1 MGNTTSSG
9 QNTASNSATN
19 ANTNYG
25 SNTNSNTAQNTAN
38 NSITQA
44 ASGPS
49 AAAQGFLNT
58 INPMNTAAN
67 INAFQNPYMSQ
78 VLGAQ
83 QALQQQQGGE
93 AQAQLLGNSPGA
105 INGNRLGE
113 AQATLQRQLQLA
125 NNATNTGI
133 LSQGFN
139 TAANLA
145 MGQGQQAL
153 GAAGLAGTQSSQGT
167 QQLGSTQGATQ
178 AGTLGGTSTAQST
191 AQAGTGSGSQTTSP
205 GILSYAG
212 LGAGLLAKD
221 GGAINYASGG
231 APQPL
236 KVPKSF
242 PIASI
247 GDFGELHFVPKKHPK
262 KFGDGGTAGGDQAD
276 PYSMEGIQKAIKAM
290 LDRSQGTAGN
300 KPAQGNQSG
309 QGGFNMASDQFN
321 SGAKIGQG
329 LATAGQNIGNKL
341 FGSSQDAN
349 SQGLLGSGGLGST
362 LSDAASGI
370 GDFAGFAKGG
380 SADQAATPSSSFYSP
395 VSAQSFSLP
404 ASQANAAS
412 PATSDQYYT
421 PISFSPVQAQMP
433 NMAGPQVGMPSIPGA
448 SAAQASVPFPTAPR
462 ASSGKGSGGAVRG
475 YYAGGRPRGRE
486 TGTIAAHRD
495 RGGGLDDEYTPAE
508 ALVYSEPAGQPQE
521 APAAPP
527 EQKVVSAPQP
537 LPSAPASAP
546 PATRSLS
553 GPQPGSPQTVV
564 PDITSAPKPLP
575 SAPPPSAV
583 PTSGPQPIGSPYP
596 AHKTIVPDITASQ
609 HLEGG
614 LGSYSR
620 DSKGSWSYGTHGLNS
635 TGSAQEFQR
644 DYPELG
650 LTEEPGTPAFNK
662 QWSKLAYKH
671 PEALIAAE
679 TDWHN
684 KNIGAN
690 VLPSLQHTGV
700 SDTIARDPRVQAYVA
715 DRMVQQ
721 GEGSTVNHQTR
732 FQQAEAASGGDPA
745 KFLQALT
752 QIDKAHVRGDFK
764 SYLADFP
771 DHVKGLENRSDRRLA
786 AALGTVPVE
795 GTRSLSGGREIQPS
809 TGREVQSSALG
820 RIASALGINP
830 PAAQGAGNKY
840 LINGP
845 IGEGARGI
853 LGALGVNTSP
863 ESLGKVSRLLMAMG
877 QGQGFQGGMGNEEL
891 LLKQEHARRE
901 AQHLASQLGIE
912 QGRLKLEQAKF
923 AQPIKIG
930 EFQDFSGTH
939 AIYGKPTVNPQT
951 GETTY
956 TPVNAPA
963 AGAAG
968 TEGRSPGMTPL
979 SQIDPNL
986 HGEEL
991 LKQANLSA
999 PDAAL
1004 VRKLANYDFAV
1015 SAVAAIKKPE
1025 LVGLVAQYK
1034 PGWDEKNYAAQQA
1047 VAKKI
1052 SSGTWA
1058 DAIVAA
1064 NKTVNHVSDMISHVD
1079 DLGNYSSDWFNEAT
1093 GPLTRQYSKQYQD
1106 AIGTFTTDKLGVAG
1120 ELAKVFKGTGVSA
1133 EQEVQEWKKHYS
1145 EYGAPTLLKS
1155 GAKEALHMMMGQLDP
1170 LAAKYNQEM
1179 RYSPGDPGYK
1189 TGRDFLS
1196 PEAKVKFDKIMKG
1209 YGKEAGTSSGTVTAI
1224 DDATGHRIGL
1234 VNNQWYDLQTGQPIG
1249 ATPAP
1254 AH

>member
-1 MGNTTSSG
+1 MGLGNTSNSA

-38 NSITQA
+38 NSLTQA

-67 INAFQNPYMSQ
+67 INAFQNPYTQQ
-78 VLGAQ
+78 VLNAQ

-93 AQAQLLGNSPGA
+93 AQAQLLGSSPGA

-145 MGQGQQAL
+145 TTQGQQAL

-167 QQLGSTQGATQ
+167 QQLGSTQGTTQ

-205 GILSYAG
+205 GILSIAG

-221 GGAINYASGG
+221 GGAIDYASGG

-262 KFGDGGTAGGDQAD
+262 KYGDGGAAGGDQAD

-290 LDRSQGTAGN
+290 LDRSQGASN
-300 KPAQGNQSG
+300 KSAQGNQGDQNS
-309 QGGFNMASDQFN
+309 FNMASDQFN
-321 SGAKIGQG
+321 SGAKVGQG
-329 LATAGQNIGNKL
+329 LTTAGQNIGNKL
-341 FGSSQDAN
+341 FGSSQDPN
-349 SQGLLGSGGLGST
+349 SSGLAGSGGLGSA

-370 GDFAGFAKGG
+370 RDFAGFKTGG
-380 SADQAATPSSSFYSP
+380 STDQAASSFYSP
-395 VSAQSFSLP
+395 ISAQSFSLP

-412 PATSDQYYT
+412 PATSDQYYQ
-421 PISFSPVQAQMP
+421 PVSLSPLQAQMP

-448 SAAQASVPFPTAPR
+448 RVAQASVPTPYAPK
-462 ASSGKGSGGAVRG
+462 ASTNKGSGGAVRG
-475 YYAGGRPRGRE
+475 YHAGGRTRSRE
-486 TGTIAAHRD
+486 TGTVAAHRD

-508 ALVYSEPAGQPQE
+508 ALAYSEPAGQPQE
-521 APAAPP
+521 APASPPP

-537 LPSAPASAP
+537 LPSAPAGIP
-546 PATRSLS
+546 PAFLSLSGAQPQS
-553 GPQPGSPQTVV
+553 GPQPGRPLASVPQAAV
-564 PDITSAPKPLP
+564 PDITSA
-575 SAPPPSAV
+575 
-583 PTSGPQPIGSPYP
+583 Y
-596 AHKTIVPDITASQ
+596 HF
-609 HLEGG
+609 EGG
-614 LGSYSR
+614 LGSMAS
-620 DSKGSWSYGTHGLNS
+620 DTGGSTSYGRYGLNS
-635 TGSAQEFQR
+635 QPGNSAWQFQR
-644 DYPELG
+644 DHPDLG
-650 LTEEPGTPAFNK
+650 LTAPPGTPEFNA
-662 QWSKLAYKH
+662 QWSKLAQER
-671 PEALIAAE
+671 PDALQAAE

-684 KNIGAN
+684 KNIGAK
-690 VLPSLQHTGV
+690 VLPSLQRAGV
-700 SDTIARDPRVQAYVA
+700 SDTVARDPRVQAYVA

-752 QIDKAHVRGDFK
+752 QIDKAHVGGDFQT
-764 SYLADFP
+764 YLQEHP
-771 DHVKGLENRSDRRLA
+771 DHVKGLENRSDNRLA
-786 AALGTVPVE
+786 AALG
-795 GTRSLSGGREIQPS
+795 GTPMAGASPATGAGGVQP
-809 TGREVQSSALG
+809 SALG
-820 RIASALGINP
+820 RIASALGISP
-830 PAAQGAGNKY
+830 PAAQGAGGKY

-853 LGALGVNTSP
+853 LGALGLNTSP

-891 LLKQEHARRE
+891 LLKQRQADRE

-912 QGRLKLEQAKF
+912 QGKLKLEQAKF

-939 AIYGKPTVNPQT
+939 AIYGRPAVNPQT

-963 AGAAG
+963 A
-968 TEGRSPGMTPL
+968 EGRSPGMTPL

-991 LKQANLSA
+991 LKQANLSP
-999 PDAAL
+999 PDAEV
-1004 VRKLANYDFAV
+1004 VRAAAEYRLPV
-1015 SAVAAIKKPE
+1015 SAMAVLKKPE
-1025 LVGLVAQYK
+1025 IAGLVAQYK
-1034 PGWDEKNYAAQQA
+1034 PGWNANQYANQQATMKSFGSGPDAKSNAALNQALQHGEVLDYKLKKLENPTSSSGVNWAVNKVRGANPLADPNSEDTYLAHRRAAQQSLNA
-1047 VAKKI
+1047 Y
-1052 SSGTWA
+1052 T
-1058 DAIVAA
+1058 
-1064 NKTVNHVSDMISHVD
+1064 H
-1079 DLGNYSSDWFNEAT
+1079 EA
-1093 GPLTRQYSKQYQD
+1093 
-1106 AIGTFTTDKLGVAG
+1106 
-1120 ELAKVFKGTGVSA
+1120 AKVFKQVGVITD
-1133 EQEVQEWKKHYS
+1133 QELKQLNDALSIEDP
-1145 EYGAPTLLKS
+1145 YGAQRASYKTILELFKGRFES
-1155 GAKEALHMMMGQLDP
+1155 QAD
-1170 LAAKYNQEM
+1170 KYNRVMNPDGIPELN
-1179 RYSPGDPGYK
+1179 K
-1189 TGRDFLS
+1189 TGFDFMS
-1196 PEAKVKFDKIMKG
+1196 PEAKRTYMKLM
-1209 YGKEAGTSSGTVTAI
+1209 GKAEEGGA
-1224 DDATGHRIGL
+1224 
-1234 VNNQWYDLQTGQPIG
+1234 GQPYQVSGG
-1249 ATPAP
+1249 AELGDLVKRGLLHSGDVFIDHYGDPQRVK
-1254 AH
+1254 